1 MSDTPSARSAGRGPR
16 TLQLEI
22 APRLWKL
29 LEEEARREGVD
40 IHSYAREAL
49 ISRISYD
56 RGFRERRPD
65 LGSKDGATISRFD
78 SVRLR
83 KRSKTGLGR

>member
-1 MSDTPSARSAGRGPR
+1 MGHGPL
-16 TLQLEI
+16 TLQIEI
-22 APRLWKL
+22 APGLWKL

-40 IHSYAREAL
+40 MNSYAREAL

-56 RGFRERRPD
+56 RGFRERRPK
-65 LGSKDGATISRFD
+65 LGSKDGVAICRKRLD

-83 KRSKTGLGR
+83 KRSKSGLGR